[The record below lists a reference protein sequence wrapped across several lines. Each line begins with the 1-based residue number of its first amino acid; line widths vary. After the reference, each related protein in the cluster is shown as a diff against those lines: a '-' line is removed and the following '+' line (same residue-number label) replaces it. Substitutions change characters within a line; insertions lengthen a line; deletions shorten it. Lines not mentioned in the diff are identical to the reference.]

1 MSRRGLVCALGVL
14 AFAVA
19 AAGEQ
24 QQSREQLST
33 VGYGRGLYLA
43 NCAACHGPELHGVQ
57 GASVSVPDLSLIAVR
72 DGGFK
77 ALHVRAHVAEGTPVP
92 QGVVRAAGE
101 MPNWQHS
108 FARRGSLYDPAQAD
122 RRFLALV
129 RYLEWAQQQ
138 AEPNVATA
146 K

>member
-1 MSRRGLVCALGVL
+1 MSRTGFVCALCVL
-14 AFAVA
+14 ASAVA
-19 AAGEQ
+19 AVGEQ
-24 QQSREQLST
+24 RQSREQLAT
-33 VGYGRGLYLA
+33 VGHGRGLYLA
-43 NCAACHGPELHGVQ
+43 HCAPCHGPALHGV
-57 GASVSVPDLSLIAVR
+57 AATPVPVPDLSLIAAR

-92 QGVVRAAGE
+92 PGAVRAAGE
-101 MPNWQHS
+101 MPNWQRS
-108 FARRGSLYDPAQAD
+108 FARRGSLYDPMQAD

>member
-1 MSRRGLVCALGVL
+1 MSRTGLVCALGVL

-33 VGYGRGLYLA
+33 IGHGRGLYLA
-43 NCAACHGPELHGVQ
+43 HCAACHGPALNGVA
-57 GASVSVPDLSLIAVR
+57 GASVPVPDLSLIAVR

-77 ALHVRAHVAEGTPVP
+77 ALHVRAHVAEGTPIP
-92 QGVVRAAGE
+92 QGAARAAGE
-101 MPNWQHS
+101 MPNWQRS
-108 FARRGSLYDPAQAD
+108 FARRGTLYDPAEAD

-138 AEPNVATA
+138 AAPNVATA